1 MDTRTQVVRRVFV
14 DSSKELMDSPSS
26 SDAPTSDA
34 DAARSEKNILQW
46 MSYLPEDCI
55 KTMIDMGWDVTT

>member
-1 MDTRTQVVRRVFV
+1 MDTDTQVVRRVFV
-14 DSSKELMDSPSS
+14 ESSKALLGTPSS
-26 SDAPTSDA
+26 SEAPTNDA